1 MKLIWYDG
9 TLQEVSDSRFYQSF
23 RDYILIP
30 YQEDRKNKIDELE
43 DEILDEQDELLEE
56 RGQSYTKETEE
67 YLKKTS
73 RKTLDKLMSAS
84 LKELVTDIPLGKL
97 SGAIGED
104 FPDDY
109 KLKDV
114 RNSSKTEQL
123 ITPFEE
129 KDALEQEYT
138 KKDFEKRL
146 QEAVF
151 AEKSKL
157 KNFLTYDKDSPENKI
172 VLKFNMRS
180 DTPEEEHGKIRW
192 YESLGIEVAL
202 HKPDDKRAPRDTGS
216 SIVAISDELK
226 GTLRMKPDEP
236 EKLKEGETR
245 TEFEKVLIDSIFED
259 KSDFQ
264 RIIMNNIPEKILD
277 KNYLYDF
284 TMELTI
290 LLKAIPESKL
300 YEIDDRR
307 TIRIPT
313 TITNEKGE
321 PETIYDTEDNPN
333 YGKFKLDD
341 EGEKIPKFEG
351 DELDNLVEIRTVFR
365 ATKTA
370 TLKPRTTM
378 AATTGQTERVR
389 GLGRAGMT
397 AGRAGEFTA
406 DKINMARK
414 YYLNLL
420 KARLEKLEEAISKIP
435 VAKEA

>member
-30 YQEDRKNKIDELE
+30 YQQDRKNQIDELE

-73 RKTLDKLMSAS
+73 KKTLDKLMNAS

-97 SGAIGED
+97 KEHMNLD
-104 FPDDY
+104 EFPEDY

-114 RNSSKTEQL
+114 RNIPKTEQL
-123 ITPFEE
+123 ITPFKE

-138 KKDFEKRL
+138 LKDFEKRL
-146 QEAVF
+146 QDAVF
-151 AEKSKL
+151 GTETKAKL
-157 KNFLTYDKDSPENKI
+157 KEFLTYDENSPENKI

-180 DTPEEEHGKIRW
+180 DTPEEEHGKIKW
-192 YESLGIEVAL
+192 YEKLGIEVAL
-202 HKPDDKRAPRDTGS
+202 HKPKKPRTSPDSDS
-216 SIVAISDELK
+216 SIVEISDELK
-226 GTLRMKPDEP
+226 GTLA
-236 EKLKEGETR
+236 LKDEGEN
-245 TEFEKVLIDSIFED
+245 FGNILIDSIFENKKD
-259 KSDFQ
+259 LE
-264 RIIMNNIPEKILD
+264 RIIIKNTPRDILD
-277 KNYLYDF
+277 KDILYDF
-284 TMELTI
+284 TMTLTI
-290 LLKAIPESKL
+290 LLKPISEKKL

-307 TIRIPT
+307 TIRKPT

-351 DELDNLVEIRTVFR
+351 DELNNLVEIKTVWR
-365 ATKTA
+365 KIKTA
-370 TLKPRTTM
+370 ILKPKTTM

>member
-30 YQEDRKNKIDELE
+30 YQQDRKNKIDELE

-73 RKTLDKLMSAS
+73 KKTLDKLMNAS

-104 FPDDY
+104 FPEDY

-114 RNSSKTEQL
+114 RNIPKTEQL
-123 ITPFEE
+123 ITPFKE
-129 KDALEQEYT
+129 KGALEQEYG
-138 KKDFEKRL
+138 KEDFEKRL

-180 DTPEEEHGKIRW
+180 DTPEEAHGKIKW

-202 HKPDDKRAPRDTGS
+202 HKPDDKRAPKDTGS

-226 GTLRMKPDEP
+226 GTLALKDE
-236 EKLKEGETR
+236 GGN
-245 TEFEKVLIDSIFED
+245 FGKVLIDSIFED
-259 KSDFQ
+259 RNDFK
-264 RIIMNNIPEKILD
+264 RIIMNSIPKKILD

-300 YEIDDRR
+300 YEKDMER

-341 EGEKIPKFEG
+341 EGEKKPLFEG
-351 DELDNLVEIRTVFR
+351 EDEDNLVEIRTVFR

-370 TLKPRTTM
+370 TLKPKTTM

>member
-30 YQEDRKNKIDELE
+30 YQQDRKNKIDELE

-73 RKTLDKLMSAS
+73 KKTLDKLMNAS

-104 FPDDY
+104 FPEDY

-114 RNSSKTEQL
+114 RNIPKTEQL
-123 ITPFEE
+123 ITPFKE
-129 KDALEQEYT
+129 KGALEQEYG
-138 KKDFEKRL
+138 KEDFEKRL
-146 QEAVF
+146 QDAVF
-151 AEKSKL
+151 GNKSKL
-157 KNFLTYDKDSPENKI
+157 KAFLTYDKDSPENKI

-180 DTPEEEHGKIRW
+180 DTPEEAHGKIKW

-202 HKPDDKRAPRDTGS
+202 HKPDDKRAPKDTGS

-226 GTLRMKPDEP
+226 GTLALKDE
-236 EKLKEGETR
+236 GGN
-245 TEFEKVLIDSIFED
+245 FGKVLIDSIFED
-259 KSDFQ
+259 RNDFK
-264 RIIMNNIPEKILD
+264 RIIMNSIPKKILD

-300 YEIDDRR
+300 YEKDMER

-341 EGEKIPKFEG
+341 EGEKKPLFEG
-351 DELDNLVEIRTVFR
+351 EDEDNLVEIRTVFR

-370 TLKPRTTM
+370 TLKPKTTM